1 MPAVNM
7 DAQEVNR
14 LVTQARAEERAE
26 ADRRVE
32 EERAEADRRV
42 EEARTEGRA
51 EAEEEIL
58 QLRMERDTLFNALR
72 VVDDAKSVPRRR
84 HRRHIPTTCRQQ
96 YNDAAHLFL
105 F

>member
-1 MPAVNM
+1 M